1 MINDTRTH
9 FTYDPET
16 HTTYCEREV
25 KHGKYYGEAKCH
37 PNDWEF
43 ESKLVGEYYAYTRS
57 MLKELSSNREEL
69 RAQIK
74 GLKHLYNILEQN
86 PRVHYDSIECYTI
99 RRQIK
104 LMERDLAD
112 IRALIKTT
120 KQELYEYMTAKDE
133 FYKKLRKARS
143 ENNGTVEAS
152 NCIHS

>member
-9 FTYDPET
+9 FSYDPET

-25 KHGKYYGEAKCH
+25 KHGKFHGVAKCH

-57 MLKELSSNREEL
+57 MLEELSANREEL
-69 RAQIK
+69 RAQLK

-99 RRQIK
+99 RRQMK

-112 IRALIKTT
+112 IRDLIKTT
-120 KQELYEYMTAKDE
+120 KQELYEYMRAKDE
-133 FYKKLRKARS
+133 FYKKLRKERAKNAIGEETS
-143 ENNGTVEAS
+143 AS
-152 NCIHS
+152 VYS